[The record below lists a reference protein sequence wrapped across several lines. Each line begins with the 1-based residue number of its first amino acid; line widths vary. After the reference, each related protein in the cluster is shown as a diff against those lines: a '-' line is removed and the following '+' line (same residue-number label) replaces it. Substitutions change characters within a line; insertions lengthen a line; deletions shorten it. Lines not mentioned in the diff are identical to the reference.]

1 MPGVCPICVT
11 YPHGDPNYV
20 SYNLHGHLMMRHAYE
35 MGEVIENEQ
44 SEEAMMK
51 MAILDSLKTSGLQ

>member
-1 MPGVCPICVT
+1 MCPICVT

-20 SYNLHGHLMMRHAYE
+20 SNDLSGHLKLRHAYD

-44 SEEAMMK
+44 DEDAMLAA
-51 MAILDSLKTSGLQ
+51 AIAASLQGN